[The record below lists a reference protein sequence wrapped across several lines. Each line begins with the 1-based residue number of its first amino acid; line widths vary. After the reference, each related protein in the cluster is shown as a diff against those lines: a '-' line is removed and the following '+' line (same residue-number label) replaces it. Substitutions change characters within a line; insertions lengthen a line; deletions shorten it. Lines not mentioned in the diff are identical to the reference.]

1 MGQKA
6 PLPKSVSLRSHAGAL
21 RQRSALNRFRAV
33 RDILGV
39 IVQRTQKDGI

>member
-21 RQRSALNRFRAV
+21 RQSALNRFRAV

-39 IVQRTQKDGI
+39 IIQRTQKDGI

>member
-21 RQRSALNRFRAV
+21 RQSALNRFRVV